1 MDLDKIKADLE
12 LDKVKV
18 FVYAKTA
25 LKNLFSKPA
34 TVAYPEKPA
43 EFPERMRG
51 HIEINAAD
59 CIGCGMC
66 MRSCPPGA
74 IMVNRAEN
82 TWSISRF
89 DCVQCGSCVNM
100 CPKKCL
106 SIVSGYTAP
115 GTEKRTDTVEIPE
128 KKAVVK
134 PVGQGGIAS
143 AGKNPVNP
151 AGGAERRM
159 PDRTGSDC
167 GKTVCAEAG
176 TQRI

>member
-1 MDLDKIKADLE
+1 MDFEKVKTDME

-25 LKNLFSKPA
+25 LKNLFTKPA

-59 CIGCGMC
+59 CIGCGLC

-74 IMVNRAEN
+74 IRVDRAAN

-106 SIVSGYTAP
+106 SIVSGYTEP
-115 GTEKRTDTVEIPE
+115 GAEKRTDTVEIPE
-128 KKAVVK
+128 KKVVVK
-134 PVGQGGIAS
+134 PAGQTGGGETTKIEEKE
-143 AGKNPVNP
+143 KN
-151 AGGAERRM
+151 
-159 PDRTGSDC
+159 
-167 GKTVCAEAG
+167 K
-176 TQRI
+176 I

>member
-1 MDLDKIKADLE
+1 MDFEKVKTDME

-25 LKNLFSKPA
+25 LKNLFTKPA

-59 CIGCGMC
+59 CIGCGLC

-74 IMVNRAEN
+74 IRVDRAAN

-106 SIVSGYTAP
+106 SIVSGYTEP
-115 GTEKRTDTVEIPE
+115 GAEKRTDTVEIPE
-128 KKAVVK
+128 KKIPVK
-134 PVGQGGIAS
+134 PTAQ
-143 AGKNPVNP
+143 AG
-151 AGGAERRM
+151 AAE
-159 PDRTGSDC
+159 DRKS
-167 GKTVCAEAG
+167 KE
-176 TQRI
+176 

>member
-1 MDLDKIKADLE
+1 MDFEKVKTDME

-25 LKNLFSKPA
+25 LKNLFTKPA

-59 CIGCGMC
+59 CIGCGLC

-74 IMVNRAEN
+74 IRVDRAAN

-106 SIVSGYTAP
+106 SIVSGYTEP
-115 GTEKRTDTVEIPE
+115 GAEKQTDTVEIPE
-128 KKAVVK
+128 KKIPVK
-134 PVGQGGIAS
+134 PAAQAGDSGGQ
-143 AGKNPVNP
+143 K
-151 AGGAERRM
+151 
-159 PDRTGSDC
+159 
-167 GKTVCAEAG
+167 
-176 TQRI
+176 Q

>member
-74 IMVNRAEN
+74 ITVNRAEN

-128 KKAVVK
+128 KKAVAK
-134 PVGQGGIAS
+134 PAGQGGGI
-143 AGKNPVNP
+143 
-151 AGGAERRM
+151 
-159 PDRTGSDC
+159 T
-167 GKTVCAEAG
+167 
-176 TQRI
+176 

>member
-1 MDLDKIKADLE
+1 MDFEKVKTDME

-25 LKNLFSKPA
+25 LKNLFTKPA

-59 CIGCGMC
+59 CIGCGLC

-74 IMVNRAEN
+74 IRVDRAAN

-89 DCVQCGSCVNM
+89 DCVQCGNCVNM

-106 SIVSGYTAP
+106 SIVSGYTEP
-115 GTEKRTDTVEIPE
+115 GAEKRTDTVEIPE
-128 KKAVVK
+128 KKVVVK
-134 PVGQGGIAS
+134 PAGQ
-143 AGKNPVNP
+143 AG
-151 AGGAERRM
+151 AAENRK
-159 PDRTGSDC
+159 S
-167 GKTVCAEAG
+167 KE
-176 TQRI
+176 

>member
-1 MDLDKIKADLE
+1 MDFEKVKTDME

-25 LKNLFSKPA
+25 LKNLFTKPA

-59 CIGCGMC
+59 CIGCGLC

-74 IMVNRAEN
+74 IRVDRAAN

-106 SIVSGYTAP
+106 SIVSGYTEP
-115 GTEKRTDTVEIPE
+115 GAEKRTDMVEIPE
-128 KKAVVK
+128 KKIPVK
-134 PVGQGGIAS
+134 PAAQ
-143 AGKNPVNP
+143 AG
-151 AGGAERRM
+151 AAE
-159 PDRTGSDC
+159 DRKS
-167 GKTVCAEAG
+167 KE
-176 TQRI
+176 

>member
-1 MDLDKIKADLE
+1 MDLDKRKADLE

-34 TVAYPEKPA
+34 TVAYPAKPA

-74 IMVNRAEN
+74 IAVNRAEN

-106 SIVSGYTAP
+106 SLVPGYTEP
-115 GTEKRTDTVEIPE
+115 GAEKRTDTVEIPE
-128 KKAVVK
+128 KKMPAKPAGQAV
-134 PVGQGGIAS
+134 GSGAAGAAS
-143 AGKNPVNP
+143 AAKNTVNP
-151 AGGAERRM
+151 AGE
-159 PDRTGSDC
+159 
-167 GKTVCAEAG
+167 K
-176 TQRI
+176 